1 MLGQIYIP
9 FYSSTRERLIEVLQ
23 ELLEDQDV
31 PQYPEEI
38 LDYPIAGYTLGA
50 WLDFLRSY
58 PEFSDEDYE
67 HIEKIVKNE
76 LDNIAVPAITYE
88 PYFFLEGLLREI
100 IINPEE
106 VTKRIL
112 DMWMRD
118 RLILKRSVKKNDKC
132 DKWDQIEFTKFC
144 ELMDER
150 DKIYNE
156 WKKG

>member
-1 MLGQIYIP
+1 M
-9 FYSSTRERLIEVLQ
+9 
-23 ELLEDQDV
+23 
-31 PQYPEEI
+31 
-38 LDYPIAGYTLGA
+38 
-50 WLDFLRSY
+50 RSY
-58 PEFSDEDYE
+58 PEFSDEDYK

-76 LDNIAVPAITYE
+76 LDNIAVPSITFE

-118 RLILKRSVKKNDKC
+118 RLILKRSVKKYDKR